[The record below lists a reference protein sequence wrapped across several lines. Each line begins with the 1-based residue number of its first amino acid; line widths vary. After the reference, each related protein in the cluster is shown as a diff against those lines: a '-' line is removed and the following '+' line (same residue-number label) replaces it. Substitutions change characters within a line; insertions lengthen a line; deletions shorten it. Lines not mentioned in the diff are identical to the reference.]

1 MHVVFPVC
9 RNYGISFILPS
20 IKGIIFLDGGA
31 EMNKSRR
38 VCALICA
45 FLILF
50 TGCSRLDEID
60 RSTDEKPI
68 YNDEDEESISSQ
80 ADPDDEQGTKGSG
93 KKQNDSDP
101 EARNHIVALA
111 EKYIEEYYKL
121 LPSEEKSIIE
131 LVKSGKGI
139 AIDGL
144 KDASNVSAAAVFLS
158 ATASSQYLPVIL
170 SAGAVIDSPED
181 EVIVNNFGTMVQRLN
196 QTEDSLAILL
206 YANSLES
213 ESPMILT
220 NLGNAYLDDGKTDK
234 AEECYH
240 KALELDP
247 DFGPA
252 HEGMVY
258 VHLMRA
264 DGQKAIEEIV
274 EAARRGYSPML
285 RAAYKAAK
293 KAGGVI
299 DIPPWDKLLDNDPG
313 SSDNENEEENHTQN
327 DMLILPDLPKWES
340 RGAFIATLPNL
351 SKLIEDSMQ
360 KGMLDAIVFAVTYHP
375 EDLEEAFGEEG
386 FGDYEDYDGY
396 YEDEEDADMDDIASI
411 ELMPSYGQK
420 LFMLELVNDYFAEK
434 INQAYN
440 RTLSKRIQIDDAY
453 QKDIDSI
460 KESAKFKSMEKKI
473 MENDIGGA
481 KALGKEINKMSAQ
494 MADTHFYAWRDITLQ
509 NYNEIKDLLYEY
521 WKISDQVTGSIYD
534 QDVVDYINKIR
545 EITVYASILPITTD
559 FSMLPTTYALADHI
573 APIVEPDEDLSQYK
587 PEPIGT
593 VQTPPIKKKECAI
606 KGKKLSVTM
615 GPASFAVTCDTWE
628 FEFLEGI
635 GGAIKQNFKTGETE
649 ITVLVGVKT
658 GAGTTE
664 FSGKTGVTMKFD
676 SDGNF
681 TGWRTTTN
689 AGAKVGMGPI
699 EVSGNVGFSGDVG
712 SIGSP
717 NAGVSIGTHGGAAG
731 IGTE

>member
-1 MHVVFPVC
+1 
-9 RNYGISFILPS
+9 
-20 IKGIIFLDGGA
+20 
-31 EMNKSRR
+31 MNKSRR

-45 FLILF
+45 FLIFF
-50 TGCSRLDEID
+50 TGCARLDRI
-60 RSTDEKPI
+60 
-68 YNDEDEESISSQ
+68 NDFIDEESLYNENDKDD
-80 ADPDDEQGTKGSG
+80 DPSETNRVDEQGREGQSEKT
-93 KKQNDSDP
+93 QNRPDP
-101 EARNHIVALA
+101 EAENDIVALA
-111 EKYIEEYYKL
+111 EKYIAEHYGL
-121 LPSEEKSIIE
+121 LTSEEKSIIE
-131 LVKSGKGI
+131 HGGSSKGI
-139 AIDGL
+139 TVDGL
-144 KDASNVSAAAVFLS
+144 RNASDISAAAVFIS
-158 ATASSQYLPVIL
+158 ASASSQYLPVIL
-170 SAGAVIDSPED
+170 SAGAVIEAPENA
-181 EVIVNNFGTMVQRLN
+181 VIVNNFGTMVRNLKQID
-196 QTEDSLAILL
+196 DSLTILL
-206 YANSLES
+206 YAKSLES

-220 NLGNAYLDDGKTDK
+220 NLGHSYLDKGETDK
-234 AEECYH
+234 AEECYL

-247 DFGPA
+247 DFGSA
-252 HEGMVY
+252 HEGMAYVY
-258 VHLMRA
+258 IKRA
-264 DGQKAIEEIV
+264 DGQKAINEIV
-274 EAARRGYSPML
+274 EAAKRGYSPML

-299 DIPPWDKLLDNDPG
+299 DIPPWDKLLNNDPE
-313 SSDNENEEENHTQN
+313 SSDSESEEENQTQN

-681 TGWRTTTN
+681 TGWGTTTN